1 MAQNKQKTRIC
12 EGMEKLEPLCTIVG
26 ATFVNT
32 AAVEN
37 RTAVP

>member
-12 EGMEKLEPLCTIVG
+12 EGMEKLEPLCTIG
-26 ATFVNT
+26 ATFVNI